1 MVGCCGEREVCVGVC
16 VFEVGGWVY
25 RVMWR
30 DLLYPGFVFF
40 LYVGVGFRGGWV
52 FGVDGVGDGGF
63 M

>member
-1 MVGCCGEREVCVGVC
+1 MGVC

>member
-1 MVGCCGEREVCVGVC
+1 MVRVRFVWGF
-16 VFEVGGWVY
+16 VFFGWGFFGGWVY

-52 FGVDGVGDGGF
+52 FGVDGVGDWGF